1 MTSDQAPVDGATR
14 TETVVAAHSCA
25 WSVDDGGAPQQGQC
39 GCGLRVQS
47 EDEWRHHTE
56 RAVIDELG
64 SPTAELVTSA
74 AGLDEL
80 PDRSVIVVHPGGEN
94 AVFRRIDLGDLGAWC
109 NLSGTFRFT
118 PAGLLPAVILER
130 GPVAPTARAARR
142 AAATNQTSSTAKD
155 LAL

>member
-1 MTSDQAPVDGATR
+1 MTSDQAIANGPTR
-14 TETVVAAHSCA
+14 TEAVVTAHGCA

-39 GCGLRVQS
+39 GCGRRVQS
-47 EDEWRHHTE
+47 EDEWRHHAE

-94 AVFRRIDLGDLGAWC
+94 TVFRRIDLGDLGAWC

-130 GPVAPTARAARR
+130 GPVAVTVSADHQAAVPD
-142 AAATNQTSSTAKD
+142 QTPSTAKD
-155 LAL
+155 LA